1 MTVIKVSRDILL
13 SLTIKKNKTMDITPN
28 PNNFDSSIISNKD
41 LLVLLITHLEYVK
54 SLRNNIFV
62 KLSANQIEFLDTK
75 IDKLT
80 HKIEYLMSKL
90 SIEDLFDMAINK
102 IH

>member
-1 MTVIKVSRDILL
+1 
-13 SLTIKKNKTMDITPN
+13 MDFTPN

-62 KLSANQIEFLDTK
+62 KLSANQIEFLDNK
-75 IDKLT
+75 INKLS
-80 HKIEYLMSKL
+80 HKIEYLVSKL
-90 SIEDLFDMAINK
+90 TIEDLLSIDINK
-102 IH
+102 IHNY

>member
-1 MTVIKVSRDILL
+1 M
-13 SLTIKKNKTMDITPN
+13 NITPN

-62 KLSANQIEFLDTK
+62 KLSANQIEFLDNK
-75 IDKLT
+75 IVKLT
-80 HKIEYLMSKL
+80 NKIEYLVSKL
-90 SIEDLFDMAINK
+90 SIEDLLSIDINK
-102 IH
+102 VHNY

>member
-1 MTVIKVSRDILL
+1 M
-13 SLTIKKNKTMDITPN
+13 NITPN

-62 KLSANQIEFLDTK
+62 KLSANQIEFLDNK
-75 IDKLT
+75 INKLS
-80 HKIEYLMSKL
+80 HKIEYLVSKL
-90 SIEDLFDMAINK
+90 TIEDLLSIDINK
-102 IH
+102 IHNY

>member
-1 MTVIKVSRDILL
+1 
-13 SLTIKKNKTMDITPN
+13 MDITPN

-62 KLSANQIEFLDTK
+62 KLSANQIEFLDDK
-75 IDKLT
+75 ITKLT

-90 SIEDLFDMAINK
+90 TIEDLLSIDINK
-102 IH
+102 VHNY

>member
-1 MTVIKVSRDILL
+1 
-13 SLTIKKNKTMDITPN
+13 MDITPN

-62 KLSANQIEFLDTK
+62 KLSANQIEFLDNK
-75 IDKLT
+75 INKLS

-90 SIEDLFDMAINK
+90 TIEDLLSIDINK
-102 IH
+102 IY

>member
-1 MTVIKVSRDILL
+1 M
-13 SLTIKKNKTMDITPN
+13 NITPN

-41 LLVLLITHLEYVK
+41 LLALLITHLEYVK

-62 KLSANQIEFLDTK
+62 KLSANQIEFLDNK

-90 SIEDLFDMAINK
+90 SIEDLLSIDINK
-102 IH
+102 VH

>member
-1 MTVIKVSRDILL
+1 
-13 SLTIKKNKTMDITPN
+13 MDITPN

-62 KLSANQIEFLDTK
+62 KLSTNQIEFLDNK
-75 IDKLT
+75 INNLS
-80 HKIEYLMSKL
+80 HKIEYLRSKL
-90 SIEDLFDMAINK
+90 SIEDLLSIDINK
-102 IH
+102 VHNC

>member
-1 MTVIKVSRDILL
+1 
-13 SLTIKKNKTMDITPN
+13 MDITPN
-28 PNNFDSSIISNKD
+28 PNNFNSSIISNKD

-62 KLSANQIEFLDTK
+62 KLSANQIEFLDNK

-80 HKIEYLMSKL
+80 HKIEYLKSKL
-90 SIEDLFDMAINK
+90 TIEDLPSY
-102 IH
+102 

>member
-1 MTVIKVSRDILL
+1 M
-13 SLTIKKNKTMDITPN
+13 NITPN

-62 KLSANQIEFLDTK
+62 KLSANQIEFLDNK

-90 SIEDLFDMAINK
+90 TIEDLQSIDINK
-102 IH
+102 VHNY

>member
-1 MTVIKVSRDILL
+1 
-13 SLTIKKNKTMDITPN
+13 MDITPN

-62 KLSANQIEFLDTK
+62 KLSTNQIEFLDTK

-80 HKIEYLMSKL
+80 HKIEYLKSKL
-90 SIEDLFDMAINK
+90 LIEDLQAIDINK
-102 IH
+102 IHNY

>member
-1 MTVIKVSRDILL
+1 
-13 SLTIKKNKTMDITPN
+13 MDITPN
-28 PNNFDSSIISNKD
+28 PNNFNSSIISNKD
-41 LLVLLITHLEYVK
+41 LVVLLITHLEYVK

-62 KLSANQIEFLDTK
+62 KLAAHQIEFLDNK

-90 SIEDLFDMAINK
+90 SIEDLLSIDINK
-102 IH
+102 VHNY

>member
-1 MTVIKVSRDILL
+1 M
-13 SLTIKKNKTMDITPN
+13 NITPN

-62 KLSANQIEFLDTK
+62 KLAAHQIEFLDNK
-75 IDKLT
+75 INKLT

-90 SIEDLFDMAINK
+90 SPEEVAALTLNSLI
-102 IH
+102 

>member
-1 MTVIKVSRDILL
+1 M
-13 SLTIKKNKTMDITPN
+13 NITPN

-54 SLRNNIFV
+54 SLRNNMF
-62 KLSANQIEFLDTK
+62 LRLAPHERLFLDNK

-80 HKIEYLMSKL
+80 NKIEYLKSKL
-90 SIEDLFDMAINK
+90 SIEDLHSIDINK
-102 IH
+102 IHDY

>member
-1 MTVIKVSRDILL
+1 M
-13 SLTIKKNKTMDITPN
+13 NITPN

-62 KLSANQIEFLDTK
+62 KLSANQIEFLDNKTV
-75 IDKLT
+75 KLT
-80 HKIEYLMSKL
+80 NKIEYLKSKL
-90 SIEDLFDMAINK
+90 SVEDLLDIDINYYMN
-102 IH
+102 I

>member
-1 MTVIKVSRDILL
+1 
-13 SLTIKKNKTMDITPN
+13 MDITPN
-28 PNNFDSSIISNKD
+28 PNNFNSSIINNKD

-62 KLSANQIEFLDTK
+62 KLSANQIAFLDAK
-75 IDKLT
+75 IEKLS
-80 HKIEYLMSKL
+80 HKIKYLKSKL
-90 SIEDLFDMAINK
+90 LIEDLQSININV

>member
-1 MTVIKVSRDILL
+1 M
-13 SLTIKKNKTMDITPN
+13 NITPN

-62 KLSANQIEFLDTK
+62 KLSANQIEFLDNK

-90 SIEDLFDMAINK
+90 SIEDLLSININK
-102 IH
+102 VHDY

>member
-1 MTVIKVSRDILL
+1 M
-13 SLTIKKNKTMDITPN
+13 NITPN

-62 KLSANQIEFLDTK
+62 KLSANQIEFLDNK
-75 IDKLT
+75 IDKLIN
-80 HKIEYLMSKL
+80 KITYLMSKL
-90 SIEDLFDMAINK
+90 SIEDLLSIDINRRFTFY
-102 IH
+102 

>member
-1 MTVIKVSRDILL
+1 
-13 SLTIKKNKTMDITPN
+13 MDITPN

-41 LLVLLITHLEYVK
+41 LLILLITHLEYVK

-80 HKIEYLMSKL
+80 HKITYLMSKL
-90 SIEDLFDMAINK
+90 SIEDLLSIDINK
-102 IH
+102 IHEY

>member
-1 MTVIKVSRDILL
+1 
-13 SLTIKKNKTMDITPN
+13 MDITPN

-62 KLSANQIEFLDTK
+62 KLSANQIEFLDNK
-75 IDKLT
+75 INKLT

-90 SIEDLFDMAINK
+90 SIEDLLSIDINK
-102 IH
+102 VSNC